1 MFGKLLENK
10 MKEKG
15 IRVKDLSILADI
27 TEGYISDLKK
37 EKSVPRRDKLEAILN
52 NIPLSKEEKEELYE
66 AWERDSSPY
75 SFVKKYDNLV
85 EENKHLKELISDK
98 EENLNLI
105 DQLKVQKKLTEKI
118 ENQKNRY
125 KLYMELF
132 AMLEEEDRK
141 YMLKQILRNIECDMR
156 EKGIYAENKKEID
169 RLKKEIENGIEYDF

>member
-98 EENLNLI
+98 EENLSLI

-156 EKGIYAENKKEID
+156 EKGIYVENKKEID

>member
-98 EENLNLI
+98 KENLSLI

>member
-66 AWERDSSPY
+66 ACLLY
-75 SFVKKYDNLV
+75 T
-85 EENKHLKELISDK
+85 SDAADD
-98 EENLNLI
+98 LS
-105 DQLKVQKKLTEKI
+105 
-118 ENQKNRY
+118 
-125 KLYMELF
+125 
-132 AMLEEEDRK
+132 
-141 YMLKQILRNIECDMR
+141 
-156 EKGIYAENKKEID
+156 
-169 RLKKEIENGIEYDF
+169 

>member
-1 MFGKLLENK
+1 MYCGTCGERIKNGEKICPFCGSEQTTLPQW
-10 MKEKG
+10 KG
-15 IRVKDLSILADI
+15 ISLD
-27 TEGYISDLKK
+27 
-37 EKSVPRRDKLEAILN
+37 
-52 NIPLSKEEKEELYE
+52 
-66 AWERDSSPY
+66 
-75 SFVKKYDNLV
+75 F
-85 EENKHLKELISDK
+85 ISDK
-98 EENLNLI
+98 EENLSLI

-132 AMLEEEDRK
+132 TMLEEDDRK

>member
-98 EENLNLI
+98 EENLSLI

-156 EKGIYAENKKEID
+156 EKGIYVENKKEID
-169 RLKKEIENGIEYDF
+169 KLKKEIENGIEYDF

>member
-37 EKSVPRRDKLEAILN
+37 EKSVPRREKLEAILGN
-52 NIPLSKEEKEELYE
+52 MPLTKEEKEELYE

-98 EENLNLI
+98 EENLSLI

>member
-52 NIPLSKEEKEELYE
+52 NIPLSKEEKEEMYE

-98 EENLNLI
+98 EENMSLI

>member
-98 EENLNLI
+98 EENLSLI

-132 AMLEEEDRK
+132 TMLEEDDRK

>member
-1 MFGKLLENK
+1 M
-10 MKEKG
+10 
-15 IRVKDLSILADI
+15 ADI

-98 EENLNLI
+98 EENLSLI

>member
-1 MFGKLLENK
+1 MFGKLLEEK
-10 MKEKG
+10 MKEKA

-37 EKSVPRRDKLEAILN
+37 EKSVPRREKLEAILN

-85 EENKHLKELISDK
+85 EENRHLKELISNK
-98 EENLNLI
+98 EENMSLI
-105 DQLKVQKKLTEKI
+105 DQLKIQKKLTEKI
-118 ENQKNRY
+118 EKQKEKC

-141 YMLKQILRNIECDMR
+141 YILKQILRNIECNMR
-156 EKGIYAENKKEID
+156 EKGLYAENKKEID
-169 RLKKEIENGIEYDF
+169 KLKKEIENGIEYDF

>member
-1 MFGKLLENK
+1 MFGKLLEQR
-10 MKEKG
+10 MKEKS

-37 EKSVPRRDKLEAILN
+37 EKSVPRRDKLEALLN

-75 SFVKKYDNLV
+75 SFVKKYDDLL
-85 EENKHLKELISDK
+85 EENKHLKELISNK
-98 EENLNLI
+98 EENMNLI

-141 YMLKQILRNIECDMR
+141 YMLKQILRNIECNMR
-156 EKGIYAENKKEID
+156 EKGIYLENKKEID
-169 RLKKEIENGIEYDF
+169 KLKKEIENGIEYDF

>member
-98 EENLNLI
+98 EENLSLI

>member
-132 AMLEEEDRK
+132 AMLEEDDRK

>member
-37 EKSVPRRDKLEAILN
+37 EKSVPRREKLEAILS

-75 SFVKKYDNLV
+75 SFVKKYDDLV
-85 EENKHLKELISDK
+85 EENKHLKELVSDK
-98 EENLNLI
+98 EENMSLI

-125 KLYMELF
+125 KIYMELF
-132 AMLEEEDRK
+132 SMLGEEERK
-141 YMLKQILRNIECDMR
+141 YIVKQILRNIECDLR
-156 EKGIYAENKKEID
+156 EKGIYSENKKEVD

>member
-98 EENLNLI
+98 EENLSLI

-141 YMLKQILRNIECDMR
+141 YMLKQILRNIECGYEMKK
-156 EKGIYAENKKEID
+156 EFMQKIKKEID
-169 RLKKEIENGIEYDF
+169 RLKKKLKME

>member
-52 NIPLSKEEKEELYE
+52 NIPLSKEEREELYE

-98 EENLNLI
+98 EENLSLI

-132 AMLEEEDRK
+132 AMLEEDDRK

>member
-98 EENLNLI
+98 EENMSLI

-132 AMLEEEDRK
+132 AMLDEEDRK
-141 YMLKQILRNIECDMR
+141 YMLKQILRNIECNMR
-156 EKGIYAENKKEID
+156 EQGIYVENKKEID

>member
-98 EENLNLI
+98 EENLSWI

>member
-1 MFGKLLENK
+1 MFGKLLEQR
-10 MKEKG
+10 MKEKS

-37 EKSVPRRDKLEAILN
+37 EKSVPRRDKLEALLN

-75 SFVKKYDNLV
+75 SFVKKYDDLL
-85 EENKHLKELISDK
+85 EENKHLKELISNK
-98 EENLNLI
+98 EENMNLI
-105 DQLKVQKKLTEKI
+105 DQLKIQKKLTEKI

-141 YMLKQILRNIECDMR
+141 YMLKQILRNIECNMR
-156 EKGIYAENKKEID
+156 EKGIYVENKKEID
-169 RLKKEIENGIEYDF
+169 KLKKEIENGIEYDF

>member
-156 EKGIYAENKKEID
+156 EQGIYVENKKEID
-169 RLKKEIENGIEYDF
+169 KLKKEIENGIEYDF

>member
-98 EENLNLI
+98 EENLSLI

-141 YMLKQILRNIECDMR
+141 YMLKQILRNIECDMT
-156 EKGIYAENKKEID
+156 EKGIYAGNKKEID

>member
-98 EENLNLI
+98 EENLSLI

-169 RLKKEIENGIEYDF
+169 RLKKKLKME

>member
-98 EENLNLI
+98 EENLSLI

-132 AMLEEEDRK
+132 AMLEEDDRK